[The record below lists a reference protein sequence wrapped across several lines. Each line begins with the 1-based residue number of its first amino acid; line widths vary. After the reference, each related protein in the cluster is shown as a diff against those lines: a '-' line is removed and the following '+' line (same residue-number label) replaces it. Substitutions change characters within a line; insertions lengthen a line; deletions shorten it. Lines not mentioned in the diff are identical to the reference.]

1 MTSGGEVWQASG
13 ESTAL
18 GTVVTLFEGSSFSL
32 SDPEGDF
39 HAHRPQGLFHRD
51 TRVLS
56 DWQLT
61 INGQAPQGL
70 GVMPHGPDH
79 AIFLSRMAP
88 RAQESET
95 RLLIERDRRLHQGMH
110 ETITVTNL
118 SAEAVAVSLEL
129 HAAADFAD
137 VFAVKEGR
145 PTRSHATSISALAGT
160 LTIGG
165 EHVAVRIETPDAEAH
180 TSGLRHDLRLE
191 PHHSWSTTI
200 TITPL
205 PVPRAATRAPMRELC
220 ITVPPISDAARSA
233 IASQCIR
240 DLNGLQLRDPTE
252 QEWVTVAAGAPW
264 FMTLFG
270 RDSLLTSLMTL
281 PYCRELAHGTAHML
295 AARQGT
301 TVDPASEE
309 QPGRILHETRVGRE
323 APLILGG
330 RQAYYGTADATPL
343 FITLVGEL
351 ARAGLPRDELVSLM
365 PAVDAALAWIR
376 DFGDRDGDGFIEYQ
390 RLSPHGLAHQ
400 GWKDSWNGVTW
411 ADGRP
416 VEGPIALIEV
426 QGYVVAAHRA
436 RADLA
441 DLFGDDT
448 AAETH
453 RGIADELTRRID
465 EAFWIDSRGYYAI
478 ALDGNKAAVDA
489 RASNM
494 GHLLWAGA
502 ALPERASSV
511 ARHLTSP
518 GMFSGWGVRTLA
530 TEMGAYNPLS
540 YHNGS
545 VWPHDTALAVLGL
558 ATYGFH
564 DEAHRIGSALLDAA
578 THSSGR
584 LPELFAGFSRDD
596 YGWPIPYPTAC
607 SPQAWASAAPLAVIH
622 ALETAS

>member
-1 MTSGGEVWQASG
+1 MTVGGEIWQASG
-13 ESTAL
+13 ESAAL
-18 GTVVTLFEGSSFSL
+18 GSVVTLFEGSSFSL

-61 INGQAPQGL
+61 VNGQAPQGL

-118 SAEAVAVSLEL
+118 SAEAVNVSLEL

-165 EHVAVRIETPDAEAH
+165 EHVAVRIETPDAHAH
-180 TSGLRHDLRLE
+180 TSGLRHDLTLA
-191 PHHSWSTTI
+191 PHQSWSTVVTV
-200 TITPL
+200 TPL
-205 PVPRAATRAPMRELC
+205 PVPRAAARAPMRDLC
-220 ITVPPISDAARSA
+220 IEVPPIVNPAWET
-233 IASQCIR
+233 IAHQCIR
-240 DLNGLQLRDPTE
+240 DLNGLQLRDPTA

-270 RDSLLTSLMTL
+270 RDSLITSLMTL
-281 PYCRELAHGTAHML
+281 PYCSELAHGTAHML

-330 RQAYYGTADATPL
+330 RPAYYGTADATPL
-343 FITLVGEL
+343 FIVLVGEL
-351 ARAGLPRDELVSLM
+351 AKAGLPREALLSLM

-376 DFGDRDGDGFIEYQ
+376 DFGDRDGDGFVEYQ

-436 RADLA
+436 RAHLA
-441 DLFGDDT
+441 DIFGDEAT
-448 AAETH
+448 AESH
-453 RGIADELTRRID
+453 RGIAEDLVRRID
-465 EAFWIDSRGYYAI
+465 AAFWLDTHGYYAI
-478 ALDGNKAAVDA
+478 ALDGSKAAVDA
-489 RASNM
+489 CASNM
-494 GHLLWAGA
+494 AHLLWARA
-502 ALPERASSV
+502 ALPERTADV
-511 ARHLTSP
+511 AHHLTSP
-518 GMFSGWGVRTLA
+518 QMFSGWGVRTLSS
-530 TEMGAYNPLS
+530 EMGAYNPLS

-558 ATYGFH
+558 AAYGLH
-564 DEAHRIGSALLDAA
+564 DEAQRIGTALLDAA

-584 LPELFAGFSRDD
+584 LPELFAGFSREE

-607 SPQAWASAAPLAVIH
+607 SPQAWASAAPLAVLH
-622 ALETAS
+622 ALGATS